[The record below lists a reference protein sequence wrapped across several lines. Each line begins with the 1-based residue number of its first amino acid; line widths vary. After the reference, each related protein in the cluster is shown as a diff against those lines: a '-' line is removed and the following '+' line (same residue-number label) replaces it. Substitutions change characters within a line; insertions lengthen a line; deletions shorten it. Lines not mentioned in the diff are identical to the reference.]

1 MSPKL
6 FRGIVAAL
14 LVLIA
19 GLAISA
25 WKVGGSGANAG
36 SPSIPAT
43 ARASTPAVAQLD
55 LATANSALGVAAP
68 GARVRIT
75 QDELLSS
82 GYPPGRAVPGAYAP
96 APSYARGM
104 TRAWHTYAAMVD
116 RVCAL
121 SWNYMRIV
129 QARAGQVAYER
140 HWSEQRAAATMW
152 STTADEDARILK
164 ATEILGQ
171 PPMQQGLFARW
182 RANVARRTALFRQA
196 SRAARVGNFRRVQ
209 RICARIN
216 RLKAQAD
223 RLGQR
228 FGLRICTSN

>member
-1 MSPKL
+1 VSPKL

-19 GLAISA
+19 ALAISA
-25 WKVGGSGANAG
+25 WKQGGGGKAG
-36 SPSIPAT
+36 SPGSAAAAT
-43 ARASTPAVAQLD
+43 ARSPAVAELD
-55 LATANSALGVAAP
+55 LATANSALGAAAP
-68 GARVRIT
+68 GAGVRIT
-75 QDELLSS
+75 RAELLSS
-82 GYPPGRAVPGAYAP
+82 DYPSGHVAPGAYAP

-129 QARAGQVAYER
+129 QARGGQVAYER
-140 HWSEQRAAATMW
+140 HWTEQRAAATMW
-152 STTADEDARILK
+152 STTADEDARILN
-164 ATEILGQ
+164 ATAILGQ
-171 PPMQQGLFARW
+171 PPRRQALFARW
-182 RANVARRTALFRQA
+182 RANVAHRTALFRQA